1 MSRTRVIP
9 ALLLKGSGLYKT
21 TKFRNPQYVGDPINA
36 VKIFNDKEVD
46 ELCFLDIDAT
56 PKNKE
61 PNYKKIEEI
70 ASECFMPLSYGGGII
85 NLESADKLFKIG
97 VEKVVIGCSAHRKK
111 SLVKDLSLRFGSQS
125 VVVCIDI
132 KKNFLGKYEVFT
144 KSGKKNEKI
153 DPVEFAHR
161 VEDLGAGE
169 LIVNSID
176 RDGTMSGYDINIM
189 SKISDAVSIP
199 VVGLGGAGNVE
210 HLKQVIEEG
219 EVSAVAAGSMF
230 VFHGKHR
237 AVLISYLDENEII
250 YLNKN

>member
-9 ALLLKGSGLYKT
+9 ALLLMGSGLYKT

-97 VEKVVIGCSAHRKK
+97 VEKVVIGCSAHRKPN
-111 SLVKDLSLRFGSQS
+111 LVKDLSLRFGSQS

-132 KKNFLGKYEVFT
+132 KKNRTAPQKL
-144 KSGKKNEKI
+144 
-153 DPVEFAHR
+153 R
-161 VEDLGAGE
+161 L
-169 LIVNSID
+169 
-176 RDGTMSGYDINIM
+176 
-189 SKISDAVSIP
+189 SD
-199 VVGLGGAGNVE
+199 
-210 HLKQVIEEG
+210 
-219 EVSAVAAGSMF
+219 
-230 VFHGKHR
+230 
-237 AVLISYLDENEII
+237 
-250 YLNKN
+250 